1 MVNILIVAILISF
14 GFYFKKINILP
25 QRFELG
31 LNKIL
36 IYFFIPILTFLYLPE
51 LRFSLEHLWLI
62 LTPWIIYLGS
72 ITYFYGLNKI
82 FQYERSTLGALI
94 MTSGIGSISFVGLPI
109 FDMFYGQRGLEY
121 GIILSL
127 GGTFVVCNSIGTITG
142 VWFKDHQPNF
152 KKVIRG
158 IFTFPPFLVMLLSFV
173 LMLFNYQHPLLIK
186 SILTKLS
193 SPFSV
198 LALLSI
204 GLQIDIKG
212 FNTHKKHFFMGT
224 LYKLV
229 LAPFIIFGILFLFGM
244 HDSVVGQI
252 CILGAGIGAMN
263 TIAIIA
269 ADFDLQPK
277 LALLMPALSIPIS
290 VFSIILIYYLIQ

>member
-204 GLQIDIKG
+204 GLQLDIKG
-212 FNTHKKHFFMGT
+212 LTLIKNT
-224 LYKLV
+224 
-229 LAPFIIFGILFLFGM
+229 FL
-244 HDSVVGQI
+244 
-252 CILGAGIGAMN
+252 LGPYTN
-263 TIAIIA
+263 
-269 ADFDLQPK
+269 
-277 LALLMPALSIPIS
+277 
-290 VFSIILIYYLIQ
+290 